1 MKRSFTELSK
11 ESQIILGIIITI
23 ITIWGISAF
32 LNMIE
37 RKRRWYLLSLAV
49 GILIFSTI
57 LMQGLADLAR
67 GGHMTESVPG
77 RILEKIPFSYG
88 VLLLAF
94 LYGVEYLLWK
104 KEKKYS
110 GISDGSVCK
119 GNTRCKNGWNLLCIY
134 GGTANSGK
142 QTNE

>member
-1 MKRSFTELSK
+1 MKTVIMDIMKRSFTELSK

-23 ITIWGISAF
+23 ITIWEISAF

-67 GGHMTESVPG
+67 GGHMTDLCQVE
-77 RILEKIPFSYG
+77 
-88 VLLLAF
+88 F
-94 LYGVEYLLWK
+94 LKRYHFHMVFYYLHFCM
-104 KEKKYS
+104 E
-110 GISDGSVCK
+110 
-119 GNTRCKNGWNLLCIY
+119 
-134 GGTANSGK
+134 
-142 QTNE
+142 